1 MQSKRL
7 ISRRSAII
15 GAVALMVISCAGWW
29 FFIGAANK
37 PIYGGRSYNFWIRHV
52 EPDTGPDRIIPGFH
66 LTDAGLA
73 AVREIGTSDLE
84 SLVNMIQRP
93 QKGLKAQPLKLA
105 EIEGLSNL
113 ATTLLYF
120 AAPKSYNPAL
130 GVVIF
135 RVLGDEASA
144 AVPQLAKM
152 LHVPDD
158 AMWAALALS
167 AIGPEGAA
175 ALQKEFSSISSDTA
189 RAGIINQSEHQDNFT
204 PLLTQALSQDP
215 NSFVRMSA
223 AIILGTMTNFP
234 DESTPALAKSALQ
247 DKDSAVRSAAI
258 QSLGGFGA
266 AAATAVPI
274 LEKALQDPNREV
286 QERAAEALEAIR
298 QSPEYRK
305 HDPNRIKD
313 SSDWAKQDSVVFP
326 SLRLSALL

>member
-1 MQSKRL
+1 MQRKRL

-15 GAVALMVISCAGWW
+15 GAIALMLISCAGWW

-37 PIYGGRSYNFWIRHV
+37 PIYGGRSHNFWMRHV
-52 EPDTGPDRIIPGFH
+52 EPDTGPDRIITGFH

-73 AVREIGTSDLE
+73 AVWEIGTSDLE

-93 QKGLKAQPLKLA
+93 QKGLKAQSLKLA
-105 EIEGLSNL
+105 VIEGLSNL

-135 RVLGDEASA
+135 RALGDEASA
-144 AVPQLAKM
+144 VVPQLAKM

-158 AMWAALALS
+158 ARWAALALS

-175 ALQKEFSSISSDTA
+175 ALLKEFSSISSDTS
-189 RAGIINQSEHQDNFT
+189 RAGIINQSERQDHMT
-204 PLLTQALSQDP
+204 PLLAQALSKDP
-215 NSFVRMSA
+215 DSNVRMSA
-223 AIILGTMTNFP
+223 AVSLGTMTNYP
-234 DESTPALAKSALQ
+234 DESIPALTKAALQ
-247 DKDSAVRSAAI
+247 DNDPAVRSTAI
-258 QSLGGFGA
+258 QSLGRFGA

-274 LEKALQDPNREV
+274 LEKALHDPDREV

-305 HDPNRIKD
+305 HDPNRMKD
-313 SSDWAKQDSVVFP
+313 SSDWAKLYRIS
-326 SLRLSALL
+326 